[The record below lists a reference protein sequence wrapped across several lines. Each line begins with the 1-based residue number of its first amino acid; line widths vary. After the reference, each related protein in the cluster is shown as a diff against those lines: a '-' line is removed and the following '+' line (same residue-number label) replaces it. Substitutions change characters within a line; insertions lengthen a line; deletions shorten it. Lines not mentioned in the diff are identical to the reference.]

1 MDKDECFALF
11 NEIIAEENTNNED
24 DSKYCLITHD
34 ELREGYVTLTCGHVF
49 NYVSLFNEIQ
59 QQKTK
64 YSYLETTRLRQHQMK
79 CPYCRHVH
87 NYLLP
92 KRDGQG
98 FVRGIN
104 SPQKYCLKEYKCTY
118 IMRSGKR
125 KGQVCNIACHSELCQ
140 RHTTLTQK
148 NKTKSKCE
156 YILKRGTNKGN
167 TCGKCVNEG
176 KYCKTHLKMV

>member
-1 MDKDECFALF
+1 M
-11 NEIIAEENTNNED
+11 
-24 DSKYCLITHD
+24 ITHD